1 MQTITSANGALRL
14 ARTIASDILLYNKDK
29 IADGIKRDNLFEAL
43 ESEINEGHDL
53 FMQRVAPEIIA
64 QHNFVERAIVDVL
77 IKACADLPTRIW

>member
-29 IADGIKRDNLFEAL
+29 IADGIKRDNLFEVL